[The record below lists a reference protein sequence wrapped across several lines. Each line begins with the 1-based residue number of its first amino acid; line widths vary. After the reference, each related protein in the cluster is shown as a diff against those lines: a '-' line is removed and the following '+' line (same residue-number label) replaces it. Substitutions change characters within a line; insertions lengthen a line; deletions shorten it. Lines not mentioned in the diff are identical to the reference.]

1 MTILSKR
8 ENSLVE
14 KGKAQLLR
22 AAHALQSRADRGR
35 SLAEIGSTEIGEFL
49 AFDVSPQ
56 ILDGVELWSIAGQP
70 LDGEPVGLAAEIFG
84 HVGAAM
90 SRQSVP
96 DEDNPATAEVPSQ
109 FVEKG
114 NEALGVVAVGLDLKE
129 QAAALAV
136 EPVAQH
142 RRGRHL

>member
-22 AAHALQSRADRGR
+22 AAHALQSRAEPGS
-35 SLAEIGSTEIGEFL
+35 SLAEIGSTESGEFL

-56 ILDGVELWSIAGQP
+56 VLDGVELWSIAGQP
-70 LDGEPVGLAAEIFG
+70 LDREPVGLAAEIFG

-90 SRQSVP
+90 GRQSVP
-96 DEDNPATAEVPSQ
+96 DENDPATAEVPSQ
-109 FVEKG
+109 FVEKS
-114 NEALGVVAVGLDLKE
+114 NEALGVEAVGLDLE
-129 QAAALAV
+129 QQAATLAI
-136 EPVAQH
+136 E
-142 RRGRHL
+142 